1 MRGSALIDDA
11 RGPVNA
17 AGGAAPR
24 VILGLLRA
32 FAWPLAAALLAAW
45 HFASFPWREHPLA
58 TDVRH
63 FLYFA
68 QQTAAGA
75 LPHVDFFDNKTAL
88 ATFLG
93 AALYRLGD
101 VLSVEPLHAV
111 RLGYLGLAALA
122 ATLAF
127 LVHRTIGGGSVAC
140 GAFAVAFHCGFWLLG
155 LLPSI
160 GNVPKLGMA
169 VFAAASALCAHRR
182 AWIAAGVLS
191 GLSALDWQVGV
202 LAALGALAAASLSR
216 AGERKSALGRVAL
229 GGVLTALP
237 VLAVYGARG
246 ALGPLFRQTVEASLS
261 RGAATQ
267 AMAFAR
273 DEWARRW
280 QVVASGTEGHT
291 WLVAVAALGVPAY
304 LLWLRSPRADAM
316 RGFAAALGV
325 YHFGVVAFSVWDFQ
339 VYGDLFALLH
349 TFCFFAALAT
359 GEAYLLLSARLP
371 ARVAMAVA
379 ALACVAVGRPWVDR
393 GPLRVPGLA
402 AAEVTLA
409 AQRAVAARLAPLL
422 ARPTTAVRGASEQL
436 FLTGTRNPLP
446 FVVWNPAVYSYFR
459 RGPEEDR
466 TQTLARLMDEA
477 RIDRLVCVRDSPRC
491 GGLVGW
497 ERTQT
502 VGDTPGYAVD
512 VYERVR
518 PLEPTPRSPAP

>member
-1 MRGSALIDDA
+1 
-11 RGPVNA
+11 V
-17 AGGAAPR
+17 PR
-24 VILGLLRA
+24 AILGLLRA

-68 QQTAAGA
+68 QQTAGGA
-75 LPHVDFFDNKTAL
+75 LPHLDFFDNKTAL

-93 AALYRLGD
+93 AALYRMGDALGA
-101 VLSVEPLHAV
+101 EPLHAV
-111 RLGYLGLAALA
+111 RLGYLALAALA

-127 LVHRTIGGGSVAC
+127 VVHRTIGGERVAC

-155 LLPSI
+155 LLPCI

-169 VFAAASALCAHRR
+169 AFAAASALCAHRR
-182 AWIAAGVLS
+182 AWIAAGALG

-202 LAALGALAAASLSR
+202 LAALGALAAAGLSPP
-216 AGERKSALGRVAL
+216 GERQGALARVVL
-229 GGVLTALP
+229 GGALTALP
-237 VLAVYGARG
+237 VLALYGARG

-267 AMAFAR
+267 SLALAR
-273 DEWARRW
+273 DEWARRF
-280 QVVASGTEGHT
+280 QVAASGTEGHT
-291 WLVAVAALGVPAY
+291 WLLGVAALGVPVY
-304 LLWLRSPRADAM
+304 LLWLRSPRARAM
-316 RGFAAALGV
+316 RGLAAALGV
-325 YHFGVVAFSVWDFQ
+325 YHFGVLAFSAWDFQ

-349 TFCFFAALAT
+349 TAGFFAALAA
-359 GEAYLLLSARLP
+359 GEAFLILSARLP
-371 ARVAMAVA
+371 GRRAAPVVA
-379 ALACVAVGRPWVDR
+379 ALACLAVSRPWVDR
-393 GPLRVPGLA
+393 GTLRVPGM

-409 AQRAVAARLAPLL
+409 AQRDVAARLAPLF

-466 TQTLARLMDEA
+466 TETLARLMNEA

-491 GGLVGW
+491 GGLVAW
-497 ERTQT
+497 ERAQT
-502 VGDTPGYAVD
+502 VGETPGYAVD
-512 VYERVR
+512 VYERR
-518 PLEPTPRSPAP
+518 GPARPTPRSPAP